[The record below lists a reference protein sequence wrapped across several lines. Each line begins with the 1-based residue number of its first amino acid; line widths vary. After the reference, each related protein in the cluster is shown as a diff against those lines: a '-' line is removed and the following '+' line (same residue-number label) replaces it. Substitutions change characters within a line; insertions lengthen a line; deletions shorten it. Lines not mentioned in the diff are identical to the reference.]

1 MRMEPVLKNLQIR
14 PQNLFTAAP
23 SKFLFEDP
31 VRNGVLLHQILQE
44 LGLSS
49 NRRFY
54 DPARSFYECKEN
66 ILNSLEALKGKGKK
80 KSTVLLERIADEM
93 LKGST
98 LFLEKLL
105 NFIDNNKHPRVA
117 GDSIMNF
124 DAFFEDFAF
133 NCLKTLI
140 NPNFQEEI
148 FINWLK
154 DLGIEDAKASR
165 SWEQIANDIIK
176 GDLLFRI
183 YQAFMDIKIF
193 PVHRNPTNETACIAN
208 LRKFLGLLRTNP
220 KFPQKFLWME
230 TEIIKGKKEILLGF
244 LEDIKTGFES
254 QGYRLKRQ
262 SENRKLD
269 SNPNETQQK
278 EIKFLDIRKLKPQ
291 QDDSERRKTEIF
303 HEENEKNI
311 QKRCIHDN
319 RIHSILSE
327 RTRNQTETTVKG
339 TKEKKEI
346 AKTWSS
352 DQELDAL
359 KWLQEL
365 GFEKIVRDLT
375 EGKDLWLEFQD
386 GY

>member
-1 MRMEPVLKNLQIR
+1 MEAVLKSLQIR
-14 PQNLFTAAP
+14 PQNLFTP
-23 SKFLFEDP
+23 NPNKFLFEDP

-49 NRRFY
+49 TKRLY

-66 ILNSLEALKGKGKK
+66 ILNSLEVLKGKEKN
-80 KSTVLLERIADEM
+80 STGLSEKIAEEM

-105 NFIDNNKHPRVA
+105 NFIDSNRHPRVA
-117 GDSIMNF
+117 GNSLMNF
-124 DAFFEDFAF
+124 DVFFEDFAF

-140 NPNFQEEI
+140 NPNSQEET

-154 DLGIEDAKASR
+154 DLGVEDAKTLR

-183 YQAFMDIKIF
+183 YQAFTDIKIF
-193 PVHRNPTNETACIAN
+193 PVHRNPANEAACIAN
-208 LRKFLGLLRTNP
+208 FRKFLGLLRTNP

-244 LEDIKTGFES
+244 LEDIKIGFES
-254 QGYRLKRQ
+254 QGYRLKSQ
-262 SENRKLD
+262 SEIKKLNLN
-269 SNPNETQQK
+269 SNETQKK
-278 EIKFLDIRKLKPQ
+278 EKKVFDIRKMKFQ
-291 QDDSERRKTEIF
+291 QDDSERKKTETF
-303 HEENEKNI
+303 EEENERNV
-311 QKRCIHDN
+311 QKKCNHDN
-319 RIHSILSE
+319 KMHSILSE
-327 RTRNQTETTVKG
+327 RTRLQSETAARGK
-339 TKEKKEI
+339 KEKKEK

-365 GFEKIVRDLT
+365 GFEKIVKNLVD
-375 EGKDLWLEFQD
+375 EKELWLEFQD